1 VSRVKKINDSKRMG
15 GEIMIMRLKKNIA
28 GFLLLALFVSFVL
41 RTEAMELARMETR
54 TDLAVST
61 YGVSGQGVIVAI
73 LDRGIDWKNN
83 DFRNDDGTTRI
94 KYIFDLT
101 DNTGA
106 NAPGNPYGV
115 GTIYTEA
122 QINAALNGGT
132 QLATRDAVGHGTT
145 TSGIAVGNGRNSGAN
160 RKYRGIAPNAS
171 IIMVKFTTEGAPA
184 HDGQP
189 AEAAFYNPDLLPT
202 AINFVKA
209 KSAEL
214 NMPAVFLANFGSIN
228 GPTDGTSAFSRTI
241 DANFGSGKPGL
252 VFVNGTGDD
261 GGMPNHA
268 GGAIAQGETTS
279 IQIQKVNTG
288 NLRMDLWYGGNDRL
302 TAALQTPAGNF
313 GPYTPPTNG
322 NVATVTNATFSYYHR
337 GVGQVFYGAT
347 NQKREIMIDIAGPA
361 GTYTVQLTGT
371 TVAGNGRFDA
381 TLNPSN
387 IAGAANNNR
396 FLDHVVPGSIWDGAT
411 AFNNIA
417 PNSYNIRN
425 TWVDIDGANR
435 ATQNQGAINDLWRGS
450 STGPTFD
457 GRLGVDVSAPGDSVF
472 TTYNPTSYFATFRF
486 NEIQDGGGLYGRAS
500 AVSAAAPQVT
510 GIIALML
517 ERNPRLDAVQIRAM
531 LRNSARADIFTGA
544 VPNTNWGYGKVDALG
559 AVRLAAQSVR
569 TPFDFDGDG
578 KSDLSVFRQTN
589 QNWYYNRSSND
600 QLSAVQFGLAADKLA
615 PADYD
620 GDGRTD
626 IAVWRE
632 SEGNFYIL
640 NSSNLTVR
648 VENFG
653 LPGDILTVG
662 DWDGDGKADLSTYRG
677 GAQSFF
683 FYRGSLN
690 NPSGN
695 ITYLPWGISGDKPVR
710 GDFDGDGKQ
719 DAAVFRTSN
728 ATWYMRNSS
737 DGSVTYENWGLPTDK
752 FVPADYDGD
761 GKTDL
766 AVYRNGVWYIKQ
778 STNNQARYEYFGI
791 STDAPV
797 PADYDGDGK
806 ADIAVFRNGQWYL
819 NRSTNGLSIA
829 NFGLNGDAPVPN
841 AFINP

>member
-1 VSRVKKINDSKRMG
+1 MFTRC
-15 GEIMIMRLKKNIA
+15 KKNIA
-28 GFLLLALFVSFVL
+28 GFILFALCVSFVL
-41 RTEAMELARMETR
+41 PLRAMDLARAETR

-101 DNTGA
+101 DNSGA

-115 GTIYTEA
+115 GTIFTEA
-122 QINAALNGGT
+122 QINAALGGGT
-132 QLATRDAVGHGTT
+132 QIATRDAVGHGTT
-145 TSGIAVGNGRNSGAN
+145 TSGIAAGNGRNSSGTN
-160 RKYRGIAPNAS
+160 RKYRGVAPNAS

-184 HDGQP
+184 HDNQP
-189 AEAAFYNPDLLPT
+189 AEAPFYNPDLLPT

-209 KSAEL
+209 KAAEL

-228 GPTDGTSAFSRTI
+228 GPTDGSSVFSRTI
-241 DANFGSGKPGL
+241 DAEFGSGKQGF

-268 GGAIAQGETTS
+268 GGTIAQGETAS

-288 NLRMDLWYGGNDRL
+288 NLRMDLWYGGSDRFNVSI
-302 TAALQTPAGNF
+302 QTPNGNF
-313 GPYTPPTNG
+313 GPYTAPNNNTA
-322 NVATVTNATFSYYHR
+322 ATVNNTTFGYYHR
-337 GVGQVFYGAT
+337 GVGQVFYGAN
-347 NQKREIMIDIAGPA
+347 NQKREILLDIAGPA
-361 GTYTVQLTGT
+361 GTYTVQLTGA
-371 TVAGNGRFDA
+371 TVQNGRFDA
-381 TLNPSN
+381 TINPSN

-396 FLDHVVPGSIWDGAT
+396 FLNFVVPGSIWDGAT

-425 TWVDIDGANR
+425 TWTDIDGVAR
-435 ATQNQGAINDLWRGS
+435 STQNQGAINDLWRGS
-450 STGPTFD
+450 SVGPTFD
-457 GRLGVDVSAPGDSVF
+457 GRLGVDFSAPGDSVF
-472 TTYNPTSYFATFRF
+472 TTLNPTSYFATFRF
-486 NEIQDGGGLYGRAS
+486 NHIQDGNGFYTRAS

-517 ERNPRLDAVQIRAM
+517 QKNPRLDQIQIRQM
-531 LRNSARADIFTGA
+531 LRNSARSDSFTGQ
-544 VPNTNWGYGKVDALG
+544 VPNANWGYGKVDALN
-559 AVRLAAQSVR
+559 AVRLAAQSVG

-578 KSDLSVFRQTN
+578 KSDRSVFRSSN
-589 QNWYYNRSSND
+589 ESWYISRSSNN
-600 QLSAVQFGLAADKLA
+600 QLVGAQFGLSTDKLA

-632 SEGNFYIL
+632 AEGNFYIL
-640 NSSNLTVR
+640 NSSDNSVR

-653 LPGDILTVG
+653 LAGDRLTVG
-662 DWDGDGKADLSTYRG
+662 DWDGDGKADPATYRD
-677 GAQSFF
+677 GAQSTF
-683 FYRGSLN
+683 FYRGSSN

-695 ITYLPWGISGDKPVR
+695 ITYLPWGTAGDTPIR
-710 GDFDGDGKQ
+710 GDFDGDGLF
-719 DAAVFRTSN
+719 DAAVFRPSN
-728 ATWYMRNSS
+728 NVWYIRNSS
-737 DGSVTYENWGLPTDK
+737 DASVRYENWGIATDK

-761 GKTDL
+761 SKTDL
-766 AVYRNGVWYIKQ
+766 AVYRDGVWYIKQ
-778 STNNQARYEYFGI
+778 STNNLPRYEYFGV
-791 STDAPV
+791 STDALV

-806 ADIAVFRNGQWYL
+806 ADIAVFRNGTWYL
-819 NRSTNGLSIA
+819 KQSSAANISISSFGLS
-829 NFGLNGDAPVPN
+829 GDQAVPASFN
-841 AFINP
+841 Q

>member
-1 VSRVKKINDSKRMG
+1 MMMKFR
-15 GEIMIMRLKKNIA
+15 KNIA
-28 GFLLLALFVSFVL
+28 GFILLAFAVTFALPL
-41 RTEAMELARMETR
+41 QAMDLARIENR
-54 TDLAVST
+54 TDAAVST
-61 YGVSGQGVIVAI
+61 YGVSGQNVIVAI

-101 DNTGA
+101 DNSGA
-106 NAPGNPYGV
+106 NSPGNPYGV
-115 GTIYTEA
+115 GTIFTAA
-122 QINAALNGGT
+122 QINAALDGGT

-145 TSGIAVGNGRNSGAN
+145 TSGIAAGNGRNSAN
-160 RKYRGIAPNAS
+160 RKYRGIAPNAT

-184 HDGQP
+184 HDTQT
-189 AEAAFYNPDLLPT
+189 AEAPFYNPDLLQP
-202 AINFVKA
+202 AISFVRAKA
-209 KSAEL
+209 TEL
-214 NMPAVFLANFGSIN
+214 NMPAVLLANFGSIN

-241 DANFGSGKPGL
+241 DANFGSGKPGF

-268 GGAIAQGETTS
+268 GGVIAQGGTNS

-288 NLRMDLWYGGNDRL
+288 NLRMDLWYGGSDRL
-302 TAALQTPAGNF
+302 TVSLQTPNGNF
-313 GPYTPPTNG
+313 GPYNPPNNG
-322 NVATVTNATFSYYHR
+322 TSANVTNSTFSYNHQ

-347 NQKREIMIDIAGPA
+347 NQKREILLDLAGPA

-371 TVAGNGRFDA
+371 TVTNGRFDA
-381 TLNPSN
+381 TINPSN

-396 FLDHVVPGSIWDGAT
+396 FLTNVVAGSIWDGAT

-486 NEIQDGGGLYGRAS
+486 NEIQDGGGFYGRAN

-517 ERNPRLDAVQIRAM
+517 EKNPRLDQIQIRAM
-531 LRNSARADIFTGA
+531 LRNSARADSFTGA
-544 VPNTNWGYGKVDALG
+544 VPNERWGYGKVDALN

-569 TPFDFDGDG
+569 TPFDFDGDA
-578 KSDLSVFRQTN
+578 KSDLSVFRSSN
-589 QNWYYNRSSND
+589 LNWYINRSSNN
-600 QLSAVQFGLAADKLA
+600 QLTGAQFGLAADKLA
-615 PADYD
+615 PEDYD
-620 GDGRTD
+620 GDGKTD

-640 NSSNLTVR
+640 NSSNNSVR

-653 LPGDILTVG
+653 LAGDILTVG
-662 DWDGDGKADLSTYRG
+662 DYDGDGKADLSTYRD
-677 GAQSFF
+677 GAQSYF

-695 ITYLPWGISGDKPVR
+695 ITYLPFGTSGDKPQR

-719 DAAVFRTSN
+719 DAAVFRPSN
-728 ATWYMRNSS
+728 NVWYILQSLTGQVRY
-737 DGSVTYENWGLPTDK
+737 DYWGLSADK
-752 FVPADYDGD
+752 FVSADYDGD

-766 AVYRNGVWYIKQ
+766 AVFRSGVWYIKQ
-778 STNNQARYEYFGI
+778 SSNNTARYENFGL
-791 STDAPV
+791 SSDTPV

-806 ADIAVFRNGQWYL
+806 ADVAVFRNGIWYL
-819 NRSTNGLSIA
+819 NRSTSGLAIQQFGLS
-829 NFGLNGDAPVPN
+829 GDAPIPN
-841 AFINP
+841 AFVIP

>member
-1 VSRVKKINDSKRMG
+1 MKFR
-15 GEIMIMRLKKNIA
+15 KNIA
-28 GFLLLALFVSFVL
+28 GFILLAFAVSFALPL
-41 RTEAMELARMETR
+41 RAMNLARAETR

-101 DNTGA
+101 DNSGA

-145 TSGIAVGNGRNSGAN
+145 TSAIAAGNGRNSTK
-160 RKYRGIAPNAS
+160 RKYRGIAPNAT

-184 HDGQP
+184 HDTQA
-189 AEAAFYNPDLLPT
+189 AEAPFYNPDLLQP
-202 AINFVKA
+202 AISFVRAKA
-209 KSAEL
+209 TEL
-214 NMPAVFLANFGSIN
+214 SMPAVLLANFGSIN

-241 DANFGSGKPGL
+241 DANFGSGKPGF

-268 GGAIAQGETTS
+268 GGVIAQGETNS
-279 IQIQKVNTG
+279 IQIQKVNAG
-288 NLRMDLWYGGNDRL
+288 NLRMDLWYGGSDRF
-302 TAALQTPAGNF
+302 TVSLQTPNGNF
-313 GPYTPPTNG
+313 GPYSPPNNG
-322 NVATVTNATFSYYHR
+322 TSSTVSNSTFACYHQ

-347 NQKREIMIDIAGPA
+347 NQKREILLDIAGPA

-371 TVAGNGRFDA
+371 TITGNGRFDA

-396 FLDHVVPGSIWDGAT
+396 FLNNVVAGSIWDGAT
-411 AFNNIA
+411 AQNNIA

-425 TWVDIDGANR
+425 TWVDIDGFNR

-457 GRLGVDVSAPGDSVF
+457 GRLGVDFSAPGDSVF

-486 NEIQDGGGLYGRAS
+486 NLIQDGGGFYGRAS

-517 ERNPRLDAVQIRAM
+517 EKNPRLDQIQIRAM
-531 LRNSARADIFTGA
+531 LRNSARADAFTGA
-544 VPNTNWGYGKVDALG
+544 VPNPNWGYGKVDALN

-578 KSDLSVFRQTN
+578 KSDLSVFRSSN
-589 QNWYYNRSSND
+589 MNWYINRSSNN
-600 QLSAVQFGLAADKLA
+600 QLSGAQFGLSSDKLA
-615 PADYD
+615 PADFD
-620 GDGRTD
+620 GDGKTD
-626 IAVWRE
+626 IAVRRE
-632 SEGNFYIL
+632 AEGNFYIL
-640 NSSNLTVR
+640 NSSDNSVR

-653 LPGDILTVG
+653 LAGDVLSVG
-662 DWDGDGKADLSTYRG
+662 DWDSDGKADLAVYRA

-683 FYRGSLN
+683 YYRGSLN
-690 NPSGN
+690 NPSGSVTS
-695 ITYLPWGISGDKPVR
+695 IAWGISGDFPQR
-710 GDFDGDGKQ
+710 GDFDGDSKA
-719 DAAVFRTSN
+719 DAAVFRPSN
-728 ATWYMRNSS
+728 NVWYILQSSNNSVRY
-737 DGSVTYENWGLPTDK
+737 DYWGLGTDK

-761 GKTDL
+761 AKIDL
-766 AVYRNGVWYIKQ
+766 AVFRNGVWYIKQ
-778 STNNQARYEYFGI
+778 SANNQPRYEYYGL
-791 STDAPV
+791 STDTLV

-806 ADIAVFRNGQWYL
+806 IDVAIFRNGQWYL
-819 NRSTNGLSIA
+819 NQSTSGLTVA
-829 NFGLNGDAPVPN
+829 NFGLNGDAPIPA